1 MSWNVELALK
11 MGWIRLTLNE
21 QQEKRRAKRIS
32 LQRQRNVNQSFN
44 LNFLLSASHDERFC
58 LQNKRQEPVTIYRLG
73 DHTVFRCSSGEGG
86 GVVLV
91 VGSRGDHMV
100 WGLRLRLNIGAF
112 IHRNDADVLF
122 HLSKNVVL

>member
-1 MSWNVELALK
+1 M
-11 MGWIRLTLNE
+11 
-21 QQEKRRAKRIS
+21 
-32 LQRQRNVNQSFN
+32 
-44 LNFLLSASHDERFC
+44 
-58 LQNKRQEPVTIYRLG
+58 TIYRLG
-73 DHTVFRCSSGEGG
+73 DHTVFRCNSGGGG

-122 HLSKNVVL
+122 HLLKNGVL

>member
-1 MSWNVELALK
+1 MQF
-11 MGWIRLTLNE
+11 G
-21 QQEKRRAKRIS
+21 
-32 LQRQRNVNQSFN
+32 
-44 LNFLLSASHDERFC
+44 
-58 LQNKRQEPVTIYRLG
+58 G
-73 DHTVFRCSSGEGG
+73 GGG